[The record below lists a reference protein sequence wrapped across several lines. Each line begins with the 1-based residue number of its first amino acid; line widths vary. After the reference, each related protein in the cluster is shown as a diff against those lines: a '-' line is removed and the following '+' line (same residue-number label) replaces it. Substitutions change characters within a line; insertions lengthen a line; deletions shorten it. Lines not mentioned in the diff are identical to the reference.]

1 MPTLVLANAGVPML
15 MVYGPVLLLALI
27 PIIMIETEIIN
38 QSARL
43 GFGAMLWRVG
53 VANALSTL
61 VGVPLTWLALVVI
74 QLITG
79 GGTPHGVGW
88 HSVIWQAPWL
98 IPHEEDLHWM
108 IPAAGLVLTVPFW
121 LVSVLIE
128 SMVLAKLCA
137 GDLLEEDVSIKR
149 LCLIA
154 NACSYALLGMFW
166 VVPLVIGAVR
176 GA

>member
-1 MPTLVLANAGVPML
+1 MPALVLANAGVPML

-27 PIIMIETEIIN
+27 PIILLETAIIN
-38 QSARL
+38 RTARL
-43 GFGAMLWRVG
+43 GFGAMFWRIG

-61 VGVPLTWLALVVI
+61 VGVPLTWIALVVI

-79 GGTPHGVGW
+79 GGAAHGAGW

-98 IPHEEDLHWM
+98 VPHEEDLHWLV
-108 IPAAGLVLTVPFW
+108 PAAGLVLTVPFW
-121 LVSVLIE
+121 LVSVVIE
-128 SMVLAKLCA
+128 SKVLAKLCA
-137 GDLLEEDVSIKR
+137 GDSLREGVSIKR
-149 LCLIA
+149 LCFLA

-166 VVPLVIGAVR
+166 GLPLVIGAVR